1 MMKVMNIEGS
11 CYKDDED
18 GNERE
23 REREQANKKE
33 LTKRLDTVYTKKA
46 DHQSLRENPAQG

>member
-1 MMKVMNIEGS
+1 MMEVMNIEGS
-11 CYKDDED
+11 CYEDDED

-23 REREQANKKE
+23 REEANKKE